1 MLHATRRASY
11 RLFAILAITLAFS
24 FGAHAQDRELCS
36 ERDGTRS
43 IEACSRAIASN
54 QLTGKDLATIYVLRA
69 SIYRANRDYSHA
81 IEDITR
87 AIDLLTATASKDV
100 VASAYVTRASIY
112 MLSGDFTNALSDYH
126 YALGLDA
133 SNIQAAHG
141 LQDAQAQIATTNTKP
156 DGAPSQP
163 TQLAAPNEPMPPDIP
178 IAPSIL
184 QLIQTHPF
192 FANAPPIRVA
202 GFSYE
207 QLTSNAVN
215 GFRGGTSATYDTSD
229 KWLRPGVVYEQ
240 TIGHSTTTYS
250 MTAKVTSK
258 MSYLGAANGLVSLGY
273 LITTTSY
280 VPTIKPISSTSK
292 NVLVSLTNFQG
303 AVFPLRVGNRFSWQA
318 AYHATIPPLPDDE
331 LAETE
336 QCEFSQSYEA
346 RSFHPDLTG
355 MAYLETCQDQMT
367 YKRNKNLDNIG
378 QSRTLFFGDLGV
390 SIRVDP
396 QSPPAHIIQTYFQN
410 ETVETARLHS
420 FLMAR

>member
-1 MLHATRRASY
+1 MIAT
-11 RLFAILAITLAFS
+11 
-24 FGAHAQDRELCS
+24 G
-36 ERDGTRS
+36 
-43 IEACSRAIASN
+43 
-54 QLTGKDLATIYVLRA
+54 QLVGKDLATIYVLRA
-69 SIYRANRDYSHA
+69 SVYRSNQQYERA
-81 IEDITR
+81 INDMTR
-87 AIDLLTATASKDV
+87 AIDLLTATASKDI

-112 MLSGDFTNALSDYH
+112 ALSGDFTSALSDYRH
-126 YALGLDA
+126 ALGLDA
-133 SNIQAAHG
+133 TNTQAAQG
-141 LQDAQAQIATTNTKP
+141 LQETQAQIAAANTEP
-156 DGAPSQP
+156 GGASSQP
-163 TQLAAPNEPMPPDIP
+163 TQLAAPNEPMPPDIA
-178 IAPSIL
+178 IAPTIL

-192 FANAPPIRVA
+192 FANAPPIRV
-202 GFSYE
+202 GGYSYE

-215 GFRGGTSATYDTSD
+215 GFRTGTSATYDTSE
-229 KWLRPGVVYEQ
+229 KWLRPGVLYEQ
-240 TIGHSTTTYS
+240 TIGHSSMTTNNV
-250 MTAKVTSK
+250 TAKVTSK

-292 NVLVSLTNFQG
+292 NVLESLTDFQG

-318 AYHATIPPLPDDE
+318 AYHTVIPPLPDDE
-331 LAETE
+331 LTETE

-355 MAYLETCQDQMT
+355 MAYLEICQDQMT

-378 QSRTLFFGDLGV
+378 QSRTLFFSDLGI

-396 QSPPAHIIQTYFQN
+396 QSPAAHIIQTYFQN